1 MKIQAHIFGNI
12 VKLEEIKVAGFALR
26 GTSDPLPLIGP
37 SSSSSSLD
45 LRIEGYI
52 CIHEPS
58 SSIHNGFMNNH
69 NHHIIPKEI
78 RRHNVDAAAP
88 LLFMFLLHQAE
99 KEPFKGDESKGE
111 MKQHAAQTPAG
122 KS

>member
-1 MKIQAHIFGNI
+1 MIMSAAMKKKGMKIQAHIFGKI

-52 CIHEPS
+52 CIHVC
-58 SSIHNGFMNNH
+58 I
-69 NHHIIPKEI
+69 
-78 RRHNVDAAAP
+78 
-88 LLFMFLLHQAE
+88 
-99 KEPFKGDESKGE
+99 
-111 MKQHAAQTPAG
+111 
-122 KS
+122 